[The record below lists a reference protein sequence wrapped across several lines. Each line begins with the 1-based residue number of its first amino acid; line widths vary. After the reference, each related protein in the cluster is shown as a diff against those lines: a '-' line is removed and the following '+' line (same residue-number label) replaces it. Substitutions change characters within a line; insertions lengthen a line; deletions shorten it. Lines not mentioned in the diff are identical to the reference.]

1 MNVRQL
7 LVLVVMVVVGLAA
20 CRGESPNVTGSYGG
34 GVLAGSVVMNGI
46 EGSPEGVEVSV
57 RDTGM
62 VKVLGADGRF
72 AFAGVPDNAIL
83 DFRRGDGL
91 QGSISVNGSKG
102 SILVELGRSG
112 AAKSS
117 DRGKDRGNKGR
128 DKREL
133 EGVIRSAS
141 ADEIVVFT
149 SHNEE
154 VTVAITAETIIR
166 RGNETLT
173 PADLAVETRVHVR
186 ARAVD
191 DTYTA
196 LLIIVQEGE
205 DDDGEDEERPELR
218 QYEGTIVS
226 ASATELVVFDS
237 KKTEVTFLLT
247 ADTEIRKGNATVA
260 PADLRPGQ
268 RVHVKALV
276 AEGGGTKTAVEVIL
290 QNTHDSAAVSVGGT
304 VVSVTGSNILVAT
317 RSGEVTVQT
326 NAATRIRKKGKA
338 IGLSEIVAGDSVSA
352 KGRRVSEN
360 TILATEV
367 EVRGKSGHP

>member
-1 MNVRQL
+1 MSVRQL
-7 LVLVVMVVVGLAA
+7 LVVVVMVVVGLAG

-34 GVLAGSVVMNGI
+34 GMLSGSVVLNGI

-62 VKVLGADGRF
+62 LQVLGADGRF
-72 AFAGVPDNAIL
+72 AFAGVPENAIL

-91 QGSISVNGSKG
+91 QGSIDVNGSKG

-112 AAKSS
+112 ASKSA
-117 DRGKDRGNKGR
+117 DRRKDKGNRGR

-141 ADEIVVFT
+141 ASEIVVFT

-154 VTVAITAETIIR
+154 VTVALTAETIIR
-166 RGNETLT
+166 KGNETLT
-173 PADLAVETRVHVR
+173 PADLAVDTRVHVR
-186 ARAVD
+186 ARKVD
-191 DTYTA
+191 DVYTA
-196 LLIIVQEGE
+196 LLVIVQEGE
-205 DDDGEDEERPELR
+205 DEGDEDEEKPELR

-247 ADTEIRKGNATVA
+247 ADTEIRKGNETVA
-260 PADLRPGQ
+260 PADLLPGQ

-276 AEGGGTKTAVEVIL
+276 AEGGAKTAVQVIL
-290 QNTHDSAAVSVGGT
+290 QNTRDSAAVSVGGT
-304 VVSVTGSNILVAT
+304 VVGVAGSNITVAT
-317 RSGEVTVQT
+317 KSGEVTVQT
-326 NAATRIRKKGKA
+326 DAATRIRKKGKT
-338 IGLSEIVAGDSVSA
+338 IGISEIVAGDSVSA
-352 KGRRVSEN
+352 KGRRISEN